1 VRFWDSSAL
10 APLIVAEESSPVMRA
25 LAEEDRRMV
34 VWWAAPVEC
43 ASAVARREHGGDL
56 SAVDASDALT
66 TLDSLAEEW
75 SEVPPTGQLRADAQ
89 RLVRIH
95 DLRAADALQLAAAR
109 AANER
114 WPQLLP
120 IVTVDERLARA
131 ARLEGFPLL
140 P

>member
-1 VRFWDSSAL
+1 
-10 APLIVAEESSPVMRA
+10 MRA